1 MTLGGWGA
9 QVYTVATLDRRLV
22 GRCMR
27 LRNVW
32 WTARNRR
39 VGPAS
44 GQPNNDSRPPKRP
57 YYLTSLLALA
67 AKHGTQPAEGPAVAL
82 FVITRRQAESES
94 VEDCEETEESSA
106 ETVVGFLL
114 TERIGRTIVSV
125 EGVHDYSTAKTDP
138 RADPSAWLLHQA
150 VKWWRSEGDVEPL
163 WLNDGPVPTPGLL
176 AYKHQYRGSTQAL
189 LSLRCG
195 RASRAA
201 AERVAQRQGES
212 HSET

>member
-1 MTLGGWGA
+1 MTLWDRWGA

-27 LRNVW
+27 LRNIW
-32 WTARNRR
+32 WTNRNRR
-39 VGPAS
+39 VGGTAS
-44 GQPNNDSRPPKRP
+44 GQPSNDSRPPKRP

-67 AKHGTQPAEGPAVAL
+67 AKRGTQPAEGPAVAL
-82 FVITRRQAESES
+82 FVITRPQAESG
-94 VEDCEETEESSA
+94 EEA

-114 TERIGRTIVSV
+114 TERVGRTIVSV

-138 RADPSAWLLHQA
+138 RADPSAWLLHEA

-195 RASRAA
+195 
-201 AERVAQRQGES
+201 
-212 HSET
+212 